1 MSQKMSLQ
9 ARRATASSSR
19 GAGKP
24 YNDHATR
31 KTMTEQRIMS
41 ECMTGLRFLQLFPL
55 VLLAHRTQK
64 VLLRVRRT
72 TAGSSR
78 SADKLHPHH
87 ATPQATPA
95 HNDLTSVSARP
106 LDVSF
111 LAHHQSIADAK
122 EIGSIMTGPKPPR
135 GVRVFLQPERLF
147 TTRRGFF
154 QPAKV
159 SPEGLFPTGKV
170 LFQPQ
175 R

>member
-1 MSQKMSLQ
+1 MSQKMFLRV
-9 ARRATASSSR
+9 RRTTASSSR

-31 KTMTEQRIMS
+31 KTMTEQRVMS
-41 ECMTGLRFLQLFPL
+41 ECMTGLRFLQIFPL
-55 VLLAHRTQK
+55 VLLAHRSQK
-64 VLLRVRRT
+64 VFLRVRRT

-87 ATPQATPA
+87 ATHQATPA

-135 GVRVFLQPERLF
+135 DLPQGW
-147 TTRRGFF
+147 RG
-154 QPAKV
+154 P
-159 SPEGLFPTGKV
+159 L
-170 LFQPQ
+170 
-175 R
+175 